1 MGDKNTSEL
10 PVISQELKNAVVEYF
25 SRVAYMEKMR
35 PTVEAYQA
43 QVVADSNL
51 QYSPFYA
58 PEYTGTIT
66 SMADSWMMEDSQS
79 IAFYAAL
86 DAARD
91 AAGFTG
97 FEPGYCP
104 LLVAEHAVIQA
115 KWAICDESRYFTGVG
130 AKEATRHHATF
141 IKFVDTTISLVVSM
155 HPEIVF

>member
-1 MGDKNTSEL
+1 MDKNTPEL
-10 PVISQELKNAVVEYF
+10 PVISQKLKNAVVEYF
-25 SRVAYMEKMR
+25 DNVTRVEKIR

-43 QVVADSNL
+43 QVVAAANL
-51 QYSPFYA
+51 QYSPEFA
-58 PEYTGTIT
+58 PEHTGTIT

-79 IAFYAAL
+79 TAFYAAL

-97 FEPGYCP
+97 FDPGHCP

-130 AKEATRHHATF
+130 AKEATRHHAQF
-141 IKFVDTTISLVVSM
+141 VKFVDTTINLVVSM